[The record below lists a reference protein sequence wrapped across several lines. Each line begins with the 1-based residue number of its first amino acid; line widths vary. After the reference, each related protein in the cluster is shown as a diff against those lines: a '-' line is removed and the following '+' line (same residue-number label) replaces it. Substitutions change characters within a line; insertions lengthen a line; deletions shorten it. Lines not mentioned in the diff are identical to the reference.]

1 MKQTLLFLFASIVM
15 MNAATAQKAEVV
27 TSNKPGWHKI
37 GETTVSFAADRDA
50 LIVLGAD
57 KFKAIRLKV
66 TDAPIRVED
75 LEVYYEN
82 DSKEDVQLRSVFK
95 QGSQSRVIDLKGL
108 DRNLKKVVFYYHS
121 IPNWKG
127 DKAHVELY
135 GLK

>member
-15 MNAATAQKAEVV
+15 MTAVTAQKAEVV
-27 TSNKPGWHKI
+27 TNNKPGWHKI
-37 GETTVSFAADRDA
+37 GETTVSFKADKDA
-50 LIVLGAD
+50 LVVLGAD
-57 KFKAIRLKV
+57 KFKAIRIRV

-82 DSKEDVQLRSVFK
+82 GSKEDIQLRSEFK
-95 QGSQSRVIDLKGL
+95 KGSDSRVIDLKGL
-108 DRNLKKVVFYYHS
+108 DRNLKKVVFVYHS
-121 IPNWKG
+121 LPNWKG